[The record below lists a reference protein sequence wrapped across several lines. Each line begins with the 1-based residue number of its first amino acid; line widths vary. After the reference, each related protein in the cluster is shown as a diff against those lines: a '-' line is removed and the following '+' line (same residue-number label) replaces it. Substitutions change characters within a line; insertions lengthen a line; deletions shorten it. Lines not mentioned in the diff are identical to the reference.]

1 MLGMTTTQDVGTSG
15 VKNIADA
22 LGGGLKENSLVVIEG
37 ESGTGKSGLS
47 QHIAY
52 GVVTGHDSRVAYYST
67 DHNARGLRD
76 QMEAMGLDVAR
87 DVVKDRLRIYRV
99 GTGPVIKDGPAA
111 LQGQINHV
119 VGIPEEFQ
127 LVFFDSPSWFM
138 AHADPMVKIDFLH
151 VCKEL
156 CEQGRTMVLIIDT
169 HVFEQRTLARAYAV
183 SDYYLQLRNYDSVLE
198 TGQMDL
204 RVIKRLSVSKLGGV
218 SRQGGEEIKFEV
230 KPRVGIQLLPFVKV
244 KV

>member
-1 MLGMTTTQDVGTSG
+1 MLGMTTTQDVGVSG
-15 VKNIADA
+15 VKDIADA

-37 ESGTGKSGLS
+37 EAGTGKSVLS

-52 GVVTGHDSRVAYYST
+52 GVVSGHDSRVAYYST
-67 DHNARGLRD
+67 DHNARGLMD
-76 QMEAMGLDVAR
+76 QMEEMGLDVAR
-87 DVVKDRLRIYRV
+87 DVVTDRLRVYRV

-111 LQGQINHV
+111 LQGLINHM

-138 AHADPMVKIDFLH
+138 THADPMVKIDFLH

-156 CEQGRTMVLIIDT
+156 CEAGRTMVLVIDT

-204 RVIKRLSVSKLGGV
+204 RVIKRLVVNKLGGV
-218 SRQGGEEIKFEV
+218 NRQGSEEIKFEI

>member
-1 MLGMTTTQDVGTSG
+1 MLGMTTTQDLGVSG
-15 VKNIADA
+15 VKDIADA

-37 ESGTGKSGLS
+37 ESGTGKSVLS

-52 GVVTGHDSRVAYYST
+52 GVVCGHDSRVAYYST
-67 DHNARGLRD
+67 DHNARDLMN
-76 QMEAMGLDVAR
+76 QMDEMGLDVAR
-87 DVVKDRLRIYRV
+87 EVVTDRLRVYRV
-99 GTGPVIKDGPAA
+99 GTGPVIKDGPHA
-111 LQGQINHV
+111 LQGLINHM

-127 LVFFDSPSWFM
+127 LIFFDSPSWFM
-138 AHADPMVKIDFLH
+138 THADAMVKIDFLH

-156 CEQGRTMVLIIDT
+156 CESGRTMVLVIDT

-204 RVIKRLSVSKLGGV
+204 RIIKRLQVNKLRGV
-218 SRQGGEEIKFEV
+218 NRQGGDEIKFEI